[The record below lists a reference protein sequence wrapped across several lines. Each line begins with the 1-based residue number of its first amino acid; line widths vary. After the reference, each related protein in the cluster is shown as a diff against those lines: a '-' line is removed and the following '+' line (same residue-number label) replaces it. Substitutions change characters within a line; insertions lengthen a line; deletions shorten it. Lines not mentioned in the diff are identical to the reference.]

1 MDSWNLYK
9 IPKQY
14 YKIESEN
21 FGKCRFYS
29 QDEKKITMNL
39 SIEIFFPVF
48 IYINFDISIISSKN
62 PLWLLK

>member
-21 FGKCRFYS
+21 LGKCKFYS
-29 QDEKKITMNL
+29 QDEKNTNHHEL
-39 SIEIFFPVF
+39 
-48 IYINFDISIISSKN
+48 IN
-62 PLWLLK
+62 